1 MKHKQLLPGGIYA
14 LTSELHSLGRNNV
27 EMAQEILVAGVKIL
41 QYREKGKKQKQVYE
55 ECVILRQMTREAGAL
70 FIVNDYIE
78 IARAVDADGVHIG
91 QDDLPLKVVRTL
103 VGPSMIIGVS
113 THSPEQAQRAIE
125 GGADYIGVG
134 PIFATQTKT
143 DVCAPVGLEYLRY
156 VVEQLDIPFVAIGG
170 IKEDNLAQVI
180 TAGAAT
186 VAFVTEIVGSENI
199 GKKIECLHDIMSQ
212 AKSMRI

>member
-1 MKHKQLLPGGIYA
+1 
-14 LTSELHSLGRNNV
+14 
-27 EMAQEILVAGVKIL
+27 
-41 QYREKGKKQKQVYE
+41 
-55 ECVILRQMTREAGAL
+55 
-70 FIVNDYIE
+70 
-78 IARAVDADGVHIG
+78 
-91 QDDLPLKVVRTL
+91 
-103 VGPSMIIGVS
+103 MIIGVS
-113 THSPEQAQRAIE
+113 THSPDQAQRAIE

>member
-186 VAFVTEIVGSENI
+186 VALVTEIVGSENI